1 MWIKLIICLID
12 HVAETMRYKLIKYFS
27 VDLLA
32 HPIMH
37 IEEMYIYICV
47 KCTMPHIVTHFGS

>member
-27 VDLLA
+27 VDSLA

-47 KCTMPHIVTHFGS
+47 KCTMPHIVTHLGS